1 MSSRMGDQDFRGFY
15 RSRSDSELLS
25 ISADWYSLVDEA
37 KPPLLAE
44 LARRGISFHE
54 PAPQM
59 EDADTQS
66 DLYRDLVTIRRYR
79 DLSEAI
85 VARGVVESAGIYCF
99 LKDENL
105 VRLDWQ
111 MSNLIG
117 GIGLQVPRADA
128 KSAEK
133 ILEEPVPETISLPDQ
148 PSFEQPH
155 CPRCDSLDIAWER
168 RGRKAAL
175 LSLYFFSLPAPR
187 GSESWHCNKCGLD
200 WIEEDDPAEAVTQME
215 D

>member
-1 MSSRMGDQDFRGFY
+1 MDDQDFRVFY
-15 RSRSDSELLS
+15 RSLSDSEFLS
-25 ISADWYSLVDEA
+25 IAADWYSLVDDA
-37 KPPLLAE
+37 KSALLAE
-44 LARRGISFHE
+44 FARRGIEFHE
-54 PAPQM
+54 PAPQL
-59 EDADTQS
+59 EDTDNSS

-111 MSNLIG
+111 VSNLLG
-117 GIGLQVPRADA
+117 GISLQVPRSDA
-128 KSAEK
+128 EAAQK
-133 ILEEPVPETISLPDQ
+133 ILEEPAPQTISLLNQ

-155 CPRCDSLDIAWER
+155 CPRCDSIDIVWER

-175 LSLYFFSLPAPR
+175 LSLYLFSLPAPR
-187 GSESWHCNKCGLD
+187 GSESWHCNNCGLR
-200 WIEEDDPAEAVTQME
+200 WTEEDDPAQAVTQME
-215 D
+215 